1 MLSVGRV
8 AELSNVT
15 AATAPKAAERVTE
28 EKTTTLASEHTD
40 KFVKSEATFTPAY
53 TKATVT
59 DNRSNSTSD
68 DKQEKET
75 ESSKKSDKM
84 EFTAKST
91 RQMKNESMKSMVT
104 QLLTGQANATG
115 DKTNNIQAQ
124 LNEILSSFDI
134 EPIEADSEDF
144 WGAEKTAARILDF
157 AKGLAGDDEGAISI
171 LRKAFETGYGDSE
184 SIWGDKLPD
193 VCKET
198 YDLVQKGFDEWEK
211 ELSGEKEDV
220 QAEPEATTGN
230 EK

>member
-1 MLSVGRV
+1 MLSVGRI

-28 EKTTTLASEHTD
+28 EKSSTLASEHTD

-59 DNRSNSTSD
+59 DNRSNTASD

-84 EFTAKST
+84 EFSAKST
-91 RQMKNESMKSMVT
+91 RQMKNESMKDMVT
-104 QLLTGQANATG
+104 KLLTGQANATG
-115 DKTNNIQAQ
+115 EQTNNIQAQ

-157 AKGLAGDDEGAISI
+157 AKSLAGDDKDAIST
-171 LRKAFETGYGDSE
+171 LRDAFEKGFGDSE
-184 SIWGDKLPD
+184 KIWGDKLPD
-193 VCKET
+193 VCQDT
-198 YDLVQKGFDEWEK
+198 YDLVQKGFDDWEK
-211 ELSGEKEDV
+211 ELSSENEEAEVKAEEGAEK
-220 QAEPEATTGN
+220 
-230 EK
+230 

>member
-15 AATAPKAAERVTE
+15 AATAPKAADKVTE

-59 DNRSNSTSD
+59 DNRSGTAS
-68 DKQEKET
+68 QEKET
-75 ESSKKSDKM
+75 EAETSAKKSNKT
-84 EFTAKST
+84 EFVAKSS
-91 RQMKNESMKSMVT
+91 RQLKNESMKDMVS
-104 QLLTGQANATG
+104 QLLTGQASANS
-115 DKTNNIQAQ
+115 DKSSIQAQ

-144 WGAEKTAARILDF
+144 WGAEKTAQRILDF
-157 AKGLAGDDEGAISI
+157 AKSLAGGDSDAIST
-171 LRKAFETGYGDSE
+171 LRDAFEKGFGESE
-184 SIWGDKLPD
+184 KIWGDKLPD
-193 VCKET
+193 VCQDT

-211 ELSGEKEDV
+211 EIASKNGE
-220 QAEPEATTGN
+220 AEASTGT
-230 EK
+230 EE